1 MVIFHSYVSLPE
13 GTRPMGVPVSA
24 MLEWPGAIY
33 DACRHRPL
41 MSRWLRPDRR
51 GQDGM
56 NRWDR
61 MNRIDHIWHNNIREY
76 SRVGY
81 VYIYIFL
88 APAHMP
94 VQQIYLSFFFSG
106 DPFCLCQGEN
116 PPGPPTPWVSNLS
129 GAKSR
134 RAALGN
140 YHSFM
145 VSSFLFAVVTS
156 HLFHKTSINMYD
168 NAWWYIVHKHDGMSR
183 YNYSSTTISVTIGLR
198 EGLRDLWDTHSQ
210 NPWVSDQ
217 PTLGTFCSRDHIY
230 EASDDG
236 NAAVKKV
243 THWALGMVTFFWI
256 FHID

>member
-81 VYIYIFL
+81 VYIYIFGTSTH
-88 APAHMP
+88 ARTAD
-94 VQQIYLSFFFSG
+94 IFKFFFSG
-106 DPFCLCQGEN
+106 DLFCLCQGEN

-145 VSSFLFAVVTS
+145 VSSFLFAVVTG

-183 YNYSSTTISVTIGLR
+183 YNYHKCHDWFKGKSTGSLGHPFAKPM
-198 EGLRDLWDTHSQ
+198 GFWSAA
-210 NPWVSDQ
+210 PW
-217 PTLGTFCSRDHIY
+217 GI
-230 EASDDG
+230 
-236 NAAVKKV
+236 
-243 THWALGMVTFFWI
+243 I
-256 FHID
+256 FTKHPMMAMRQLKR